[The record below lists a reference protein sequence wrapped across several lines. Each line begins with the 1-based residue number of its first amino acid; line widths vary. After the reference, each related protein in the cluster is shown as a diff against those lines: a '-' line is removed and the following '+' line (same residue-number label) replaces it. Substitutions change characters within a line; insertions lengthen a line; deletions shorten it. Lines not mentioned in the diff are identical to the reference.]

1 MELRCKVIEVY
12 LNNIMLPQEMG
23 GSDQNIVINSKGKKS
38 QHAWYLNSITK
49 MTRIYGN
56 INYHTSHIYNSYID
70 QFLINKPTMNNYKH
84 IKQHIQKDP
93 NIKNLEHK
101 LTLNS

>member
-38 QHAWYLNSITK
+38 
-49 MTRIYGN
+49 
-56 INYHTSHIYNSYID
+56 
-70 QFLINKPTMNNYKH
+70 
-84 IKQHIQKDP
+84 
-93 NIKNLEHK
+93 
-101 LTLNS
+101 